1 MTRAQRLTLMAG
13 LVLLAVMPLLFPSA
27 YSLNLLTQTV
37 VAILICLS
45 YQVLLSQGGLLSF
58 GHAIFTGLGAYV
70 VVHGLNARF
79 GAGLDQWW
87 FVILLPLMAGAVA
100 AAVGF
105 MLGWLATGRPGTA
118 FAMITLGLGE
128 LVWAAAWM
136 FPEWSGGEAGL
147 SANRVVGAAPLGF
160 TLAQPWHLYTLA
172 SAYLCAA
179 VWLLLRFT
187 QTPVGLMLKAARDQV
202 NRIGFLGYDARVIRL
217 IAFTLAS
224 CLAGTA
230 GGLTALNFEFV
241 SVDSFSL
248 QRSGA
253 AMLFTVVGGSALIGG
268 AVVGGVLMV
277 AAMVI
282 LSTYTP
288 AWLLYV
294 GLLFVWVVMRVPGG
308 LSGMQWWAGLR
319 WRSLPAFA
327 GLVLGAIVLIEM
339 TYHWVTEVGAG
350 MPPELALLG
359 LRVDVSQAAHWWL
372 AACVTAVSIWVLSAQ
387 SQSREGV
394 KT

>member
-1 MTRAQRLTLMAG
+1 MTRTRRLPWIAG
-13 LVLLAVMPLLFPSA
+13 LVVLVLMPLLFPSA
-27 YSLNLLTQTV
+27 YGLNLLTQAV

-58 GHAIFTGLGAYV
+58 GHAIFTGLGAYAV
-70 VVHGLNARF
+70 IHGLNARF

-87 FVILLPLMAGAVA
+87 FVLLLPLIAGTVA
-100 AAVGF
+100 AATGF
-105 MLGWLATGRPGTA
+105 ILGWLATGRPGTA

-136 FPEWSGGEAGL
+136 FPEWSGGEAGI
-147 SANRVVGAAPLGF
+147 SANRVASVAPLGF
-160 TLAQPWHLYTLA
+160 TLAQPWQLYTLA

-179 VWLLLRFT
+179 VWLVLRFT
-187 QTPVGLMLKAARDQV
+187 QTPVGLMLKAARDQA
-202 NRIGFLGYDARVIRL
+202 NRVGFLGYDARVIRL
-217 IAFTLAS
+217 IAFTFAS
-224 CLAGTA
+224 GLAGAA

-268 AVVGGVLMV
+268 AVIGGVLMV
-277 AAMVI
+277 AAMVV

-308 LSGMQWWAGLR
+308 ISGLQWREDLR
-319 WRSLPAFA
+319 WRSLPAVA
-327 GLVLGAIVLIEM
+327 GLVLGVTVLIEM

-350 MPPELALLG
+350 MSPELVLLG

-372 AACVTAVSIWVLSAQ
+372 AACVAVVSIWVLTAQ
-387 SQSREGV
+387 SQRG
-394 KT
+394 KGLQP

>member
-1 MTRAQRLTLMAG
+1 MTRTQRLPWIAG
-13 LVLLAVMPLLFPSA
+13 LVVLVLMPLLFPSA
-27 YSLNLLTQTV
+27 YGLNLLTQAV

-58 GHAIFTGLGAYV
+58 GHAIFTGLGAYAV
-70 VVHGLNARF
+70 IHGLNARF

-87 FVILLPLMAGAVA
+87 FVLLLPLIAGTVA
-100 AAVGF
+100 AATGF
-105 MLGWLATGRPGTA
+105 ILGWLATGRPGTA

-136 FPEWSGGEAGL
+136 FPEWSGGEAGI
-147 SANRVVGAAPLGF
+147 SANRVASVAPLGF
-160 TLAQPWHLYTLA
+160 TLAQPWQLYTLA

-179 VWLLLRFT
+179 VWLVLRFT
-187 QTPVGLMLKAARDQV
+187 KTPVGLMLKAARDQA
-202 NRIGFLGYDARVIRL
+202 NRVGFLGYDARVIRL
-217 IAFTLAS
+217 IAFTFAS
-224 CLAGTA
+224 GLAGAA

-268 AVVGGVLMV
+268 AVIGGVLMV
-277 AAMVI
+277 AAMVV

-308 LSGMQWWAGLR
+308 ISGLQWREDLR
-319 WRSLPAFA
+319 WRSLPAVA
-327 GLVLGAIVLIEM
+327 GLVLGVTVLIEM

-350 MPPELALLG
+350 MSPELVLLG

-372 AACVTAVSIWVLSAQ
+372 AACVAVVSIWVLTAQ
-387 SQSREGV
+387 SQRG
-394 KT
+394 KGLQP

>member
-1 MTRAQRLTLMAG
+1 MTRTQRLPWIAG
-13 LVLLAVMPLLFPSA
+13 LVVLVLMPLLFPSA
-27 YSLNLLTQTV
+27 YGLNLLTQAV

-58 GHAIFTGLGAYV
+58 GHAIFTGLGAYAV
-70 VVHGLNARF
+70 IHGLNARF

-87 FVILLPLMAGAVA
+87 FVLLLPLIAGTVA
-100 AAVGF
+100 AATGF
-105 MLGWLATGRPGTA
+105 ILGWLATGRPGTA

-136 FPEWSGGEAGL
+136 FPEWSGGEAGI
-147 SANRVVGAAPLGF
+147 SANRVASVAPLGF
-160 TLAQPWHLYTLA
+160 TLAQPWQLYTLA

-179 VWLLLRFT
+179 VWLVLRFT
-187 QTPVGLMLKAARDQV
+187 QTPVGLMLKAARDQA
-202 NRIGFLGYDARVIRL
+202 NRVGFLGYDARVIRL
-217 IAFTLAS
+217 IAFTFAS
-224 CLAGTA
+224 GLAGAA

-268 AVVGGVLMV
+268 AVIGGVLMV
-277 AAMVI
+277 AAMVV

-308 LSGMQWWAGLR
+308 ISGLQWREDLR
-319 WRSLPAFA
+319 WRSLPAVA
-327 GLVLGAIVLIEM
+327 GLVFGVTVLIEM

-350 MPPELALLG
+350 MSPELVLLG

-372 AACVTAVSIWVLSAQ
+372 AACVAVVSIWVLTAQ
-387 SQSREGV
+387 SQRG
-394 KT
+394 KGLQP

>member
-1 MTRAQRLTLMAG
+1 MTTSR
-13 LVLLAVMPLLFPSA
+13 VNPVAVMVVILPLLPLTFSSA

-58 GHAIFTGLGAYV
+58 GHAIFTGLGAYAMI
-70 VVHGLNARF
+70 HGLNARF
-79 GAGLDQWW
+79 EMALDRWWFIVLLPMIAGL
-87 FVILLPLMAGAVA
+87 VT
-100 AAVGF
+100 AAVGLV
-105 MLGWLATGRPGTA
+105 LGWLATARAGTA

-147 SANRVVGAAPLGF
+147 TANRVLATAPFGF
-160 TLAQPWHLYTLA
+160 TLAHPWQLYAVASTYLA
-172 SAYLCAA
+172 MS
-179 VWLLLRFT
+179 VWLVLRFT
-187 QTPVGLMLKAARDQV
+187 KTPAGLLLKATRDQAD
-202 NRIGFLGYDARVIRL
+202 RIGFLGYDVRVIRV
-217 IAFTLAS
+217 IAFTVAS
-224 CLAGTA
+224 GLAGVA

-248 QRSGA
+248 QRSGT

-268 AVVGGVLMV
+268 AVVGGLLMV
-277 AAMVI
+277 AAMVV

-288 AWLLYV
+288 AWLLYT

-308 LSGMQWWAGLR
+308 LSGLQWR
-319 WRSLPAFA
+319 HYIQWRTLPAMT
-327 GLVLGAIVLIEM
+327 GLLLGAIFLIEM

-350 MPPELALLG
+350 MPPLLTVLG
-359 LRVDVSQAAHWWL
+359 IPLNVAQAAHWWL
-372 AACVTAVSIWVLSAQ
+372 AGCTVAFCAWALGR
-387 SQSREGV
+387 QSRP
-394 KT
+394 TRAPSL